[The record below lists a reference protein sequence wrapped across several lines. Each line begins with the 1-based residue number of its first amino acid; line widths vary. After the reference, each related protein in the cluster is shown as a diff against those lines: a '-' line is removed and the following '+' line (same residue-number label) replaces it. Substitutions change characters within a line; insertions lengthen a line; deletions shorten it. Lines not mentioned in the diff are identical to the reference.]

1 MSQKSRRMD
10 PAYLYFRGKQLV
22 HRRKYF
28 DDQKIYGDYP
38 NDLAMWTF
46 DDVEKDWEMIRKLTL
61 HMFRRSTVDQLTD
74 AEVILANQ
82 IANNIT
88 DVIFANIDVIG
99 HSRAEIERRLNER
112 NYIHNWMPCRL
123 HDLYDSVD

>member
-10 PAYLYFRGKQLV
+10 PAWAYFKGKQLE
-22 HRRKYF
+22 HRKKYF
-28 DDQKIYGDYP
+28 EDQKIHGDYP
-38 NDLAMWTF
+38 YNYAMWTF

-61 HMFRRSTVDQLTD
+61 HMFRRGTVDQLSD

-99 HSRAEIERRLNER
+99 HSRAEIERRLNE
-112 NYIHNWMPCRL
+112 Y
-123 HDLYDSVD
+123 

>member
-28 DDQKIYGDYP
+28 KDQKIHGDYP
-38 NDLAMWTF
+38 YDLAMWTF
-46 DDVEKDWEMIRKLTL
+46 DDVEKNWEMIRKLTL
-61 HMFRRSTVDQLTD
+61 HMFRVGTVDQLTE

-88 DVIFANIDVIG
+88 DVIFANIDMIG
-99 HSRAEIERRLNER
+99 HSRAEIERRLN
-112 NYIHNWMPCRL
+112 N
-123 HDLYDSVD
+123 D